1 MIYLVEKGYKVK
13 VDYTGKLENGEVF
26 DTSIESVAKEAG
38 IYVPER
44 PYEPLEFKLG
54 KGQLIKGF
62 EDAVLS
68 MEVGEEKTVTI
79 PSEEA
84 YGERDEQLI
93 QKVPKEAFEGADFT
107 PEVGM
112 VILAGGAPATIIEV
126 NDAEVVLDF
135 NHQLA
140 GKNLVFTIKVLE
152 AKESCDEEDC
162 NCDEKE
168 NCDGD
173 GDSCGCNC
181 H

>member
-1 MIYLVEKGYKVK
+1 MIFLVEKGYKVK
-13 VDYTGKLENGEVF
+13 VDYTGKLENGEIF

-38 IYVPER
+38 LYTPER

-62 EDAVLS
+62 EDAVLG

-79 PSEEA
+79 PANEA

-93 QKVPKEAFEGADFT
+93 QKVPKDAFEGADFE

-112 VILAGGAPATIIEV
+112 VILAGGAPATITEIDDENV
-126 NDAEVVLDF
+126 MLDF

-140 GKNLVFTIKVLE
+140 GKTLVFTIKVLDAME
-152 AKESCDEEDC
+152 GCDDEEDC
-162 NCDEKE
+162 ECE
-168 NCDGD
+168 GD
-173 GDSCGCNC
+173 GCGCDC